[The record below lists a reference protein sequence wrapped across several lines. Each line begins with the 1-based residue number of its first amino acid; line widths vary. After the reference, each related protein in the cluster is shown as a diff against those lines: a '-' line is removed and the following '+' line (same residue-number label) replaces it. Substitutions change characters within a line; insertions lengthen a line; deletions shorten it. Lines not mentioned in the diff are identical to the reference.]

1 MSSMHFCPT
10 CDNFMFI
17 SDVNDTLV
25 MLCKHCNKIEKIDN
39 ISNNI
44 VSTTEYNN
52 KNKST
57 NLSINPNM
65 KHDPAACRTDG
76 ILCVNNDCI
85 TNKPDTNVKREVI
98 IIRTDEINKKHKYM
112 CYYCETIWENIVN
125 K

>member
-1 MSSMHFCPT
+1 MHFCST
-10 CDNFMFI
+10 CDNLMFI
-17 SDVNDTLV
+17 SDSNDTLV
-25 MLCKHCNKIEKIDN
+25 MLCKNCNKTEKIDN

-57 NLSINPNM
+57 ALAINPYM
-65 KHDPAACRTDG
+65 KYDPTACRTDAM
-76 ILCVNNDCI
+76 LCVNNDCI
-85 TNKPDTNVKREVI
+85 TNKADSNTKREII

-112 CYYCETIWENIVN
+112 CYYCETIWENNIN